1 MATITRS
8 RKPVK
13 PVSGTCSWLSKPNR
27 HHQGGVLEIN
37 GTAYTVDAIFD
48 DEDRLIGHRLCK
60 ADGGMYD
67 IDRATGRCDCPDATF
82 RPDRPGGCKHSKAL
96 QAALRAVGL

>member
-1 MATITRS
+1 ATSTRT
-8 RKPVK
+8 RKALQPVR
-13 PVSGTCSWLSKPNR
+13 GTCSWLSKPNCL
-27 HHQGGVLEIN
+27 HQGGVLQIN
-37 GTAYTVDAIFD
+37 GTAYTVDPILD
-48 DEDRLIGHRLCK
+48 DDTGALMGHRLSK

-82 RPDRPGGCKHSKAL
+82 QPDRPGGCKHSKAL